1 MALLN
6 DKNKYIL
13 IKENNEYNVYNTILD
28 RELVKNSP
36 KTTDIINK
44 YDELIREYQ
53 NKINKIIENKNPTNE
68 DFANIKVYTHQ
79 INLINSEFT
88 FYQQDLQNA
97 KGPKHLFP
105 IMSTYF
111 ENVETSI
118 PRLAERGSVKLDGD
132 NVKDKYESAKKM
144 KRFGETKDI

>member
-6 DKNKYIL
+6 DKNRYIL
-13 IKENNEYNVYNTILD
+13 IKDNNEYDVYNTILD
-28 RELVKNSP
+28 RELVKSSP
-36 KTTDIINK
+36 KPTDIINK
-44 YDELIREYQ
+44 YNELIKEYQ
-53 NKINKIIENKNPTNE
+53 NKIDKIIEKKNPTDE
-68 DFANIKVYTHQ
+68 DFVNIKVYTHQ
-79 INLINSEFT
+79 INLMNNELAS
-88 FYQQDLQNA
+88 YQQDLQNA

-118 PRLAERGSVKLDGD
+118 PRLAEHGLVKLDGD
-132 NVKDKYESAKKM
+132 TVKDKYESAKKL